1 MLKGL
6 NMAKIMKEAHRMTK
20 ELKAKYPEIDYSFQL
35 GLCISYLIEE
45 YQEMDIDDFMEDY
58 KQNYKAYE
66 YILFRNNILS
76 KNGKISK
83 DQELEAKAT
92 KAYYNILY
100 NHTDDIRQLAL
111 LKAVEYFR
119 KHKAIKHKYRFM
131 FYGLMCL
138 NAVKQY
144 SRHLAR
150 FNSFSDD
157 RYLNIG
163 WCGDV
168 LSPIHNDKHSDID
181 FNIDIG
187 NMFNDTQF
195 KIISLLKAGYSKVE
209 IADLLGVSR
218 QAVYKNLERVRK
230 KLKEYYNTY
239 QYI

>member
-1 MLKGL
+1 MLKKL

-20 ELKAKYPEIDYSFQL
+20 ELKAKYPEIDYNFQL

-45 YQEMDIDDFMEDY
+45 YQEMDINDFMEDY

-83 DQELEAKAT
+83 DQELEAKLT

-111 LKAVEYFR
+111 LKTIKYFDR
-119 KHKAIKHKYRFM
+119 HKVIKSKNRFAL
-131 FYGLMCL
+131 YGLMCL
-138 NAVKQY
+138 NAVKEY
-144 SRHLAR
+144 SRHLRR

-187 NMFNDTQF
+187 NMFNDTQS
-195 KIISLLKAGYSKVE
+195 KIIRLLKAGFTKVE

-218 QAVYKNLERVRK
+218 QAVYKNINRIQA
-230 KLKEYYNTY
+230 KLKEYY
-239 QYI
+239 QYL